1 MDVSHS
7 KKTLKLTTVNVETE
21 IYKNQEN
28 VLSGKQFLLLIPLT
42 RFYCETY
49 NIEKL
54 KNILDGKSKLS
65 LRVVDWFV
73 TNYSKKNLVMYNL
86 KKLKEKYRLSDEKE
100 NDIESDADSGID
112 IDTTEYYG
120 DYFNVF
126 SDYRSQLKSLN
137 KKNFDPF
144 CRRERIKFFYGKK
157 DADYIITTVGQL
169 NFFKWCIENYILEHI
184 EENIKEIEK
193 DMNYYTYNKLTDEKT
208 KKKPQDTDCVKQKNN
223 KQKNNKQ
230 KKNNNNNN
238 NKKISDKTIT
248 TEITGTTGITRSNC
262 NNIEKQTKK
271 NKDNL
276 LEETISTSKKNTRRK
291 RKELSVSATKSFV
304 IHNLKSVITFD

>member
-1 MDVSHS
+1 MDVLHS
-7 KKTLKLTTVNVETE
+7 KKTLKLTAVNVETE

-28 VLSGKQFLLLIPLT
+28 VLTGKQFLLLIPLT

-54 KNILDGKSKLS
+54 KTILDGKSKLS

-86 KKLKEKYRLSDEKE
+86 KKLKEKYRLSDVKE
-100 NDIESDADSGID
+100 NDIESDGDSGID
-112 IDTTEYYG
+112 IDTTEYYA

-169 NFFKWCIENYILEHI
+169 NFFKWCIENYILEYI

-208 KKKPQDTDCVKQKNN
+208 KKKIQDTDCVKQKNN
-223 KQKNNKQ
+223 KQKNNKNN
-230 KKNNNNNN
+230 KNNK

-248 TEITGTTGITRSNC
+248 TEITRSNC

-276 LEETISTSKKNTRRK
+276 LETEETISTSKKNTRRK

>member
-1 MDVSHS
+1 MDVPHS

-28 VLSGKQFLLLIPLT
+28 VLTGKQFLLLIPLT

-54 KNILDGKSKLS
+54 KTILDGKSKLS

-86 KKLKEKYRLSDEKE
+86 KKLKEKYRLSAVNVKE
-100 NDIESDADSGID
+100 HDIESDGDSGID
-112 IDTTEYYG
+112 IDTTEYYA

-157 DADYIITTVGQL
+157 DPDYIITTVGQL
-169 NFFKWCIENYILEHI
+169 NFFKWCIENYILEYI

-193 DMNYYTYNKLTDEKT
+193 DMNYYTYNKFIDEKT
-208 KKKPQDTDCVKQKNN
+208 KKKPQDTVKQKNN
-223 KQKNNKQ
+223 KQKNNK
-230 KKNNNNNN
+230 NNK

-248 TEITGTTGITRSNC
+248 GNSNT
-262 NNIEKQTKK
+262 NTNTEKQTKK

-276 LEETISTSKKNTRRK
+276 LETDESISTSKKTTRRK